1 MMLLTRPEVTFN
13 GKFVVLSGMET
24 PKNKTGLLPAVEG
37 SGTIVGHTIR
47 YRRPETPYSLS
58 KMTTSNREGALMQ
71 IQRLKSLGY
80 TVVEVV
86 PPLASDAP
94 SII

>member
-1 MMLLTRPEVTFN
+1 
-13 GKFVVLSGMET
+13 MET
-24 PKNKTGLLPAVEG
+24 PKNKTASLSSTEG
-37 SGTIVGHTIR
+37 SGMTVGHTIR
-47 YRRPETPYSLS
+47 YRRPETPYNLS
-58 KMTTSNREGALMQ
+58 KMTTSNREGALTQ

-94 SII
+94 STS

>member
-1 MMLLTRPEVTFN
+1 
-13 GKFVVLSGMET
+13 MES
-24 PKNKTGLLPAVEG
+24 PKNKTGLLPSVEG
-37 SGTIVGHTIR
+37 SGTTVGHTIR

-58 KMTTSNREGALMQ
+58 KMTTSNEQGALAQ

-86 PPLASDAP
+86 PPLASD
-94 SII
+94 SSSTL

>member
-1 MMLLTRPEVTFN
+1 MEAPRDKTVEVT
-13 GKFVVLSGMET
+13 
-24 PKNKTGLLPAVEG
+24 
-37 SGTIVGHTIR
+37 VGHTIR

-58 KMTTSNREGALMQ
+58 KMTTSNEQGALTQ
-71 IQRLKSLGY
+71 IQRLKTLGY

-94 SII
+94 